1 MRRKIYFGWV
11 WGMALAV
18 ILWTNPTSAADIT
31 IAAASDLNF
40 AFKEIVPLFEKKS
53 GESLSISFGSSG
65 NFYAQILNGAP
76 FDLFFSA
83 DINYPSKLE
92 EAGLADPGMLHQYA
106 SGRIVIWVPK
116 DSPIDVKN
124 LGMKALLEPSV
135 KKIAIAN
142 PNHAP
147 YGMAAV
153 EAMNHFK
160 IYESVKEK
168 LVLGENVSQAAQF
181 VESGAAD
188 LGMIALS
195 LALGPTLKERGLYW
209 EVPVKQGV
217 VVLKKGKN
225 PKGARDFLLFLQGVE
240 GRNILEKYGFITAP
254 WPRVIDQ

>member
-1 MRRKIYFGWV
+1 
-11 WGMALAV
+11 MALAV
-18 ILWTNPTSAADIT
+18 ILWTNATWAADIT
-31 IAAASDLNF
+31 IAAASDLNL
-40 AFKEIVPLFEKKS
+40 AFKEFVPLFEKKS
-53 GESLSISFGSSG
+53 GETLSISFGSSG

-92 EAGLADPGMLHQYA
+92 EAGVADPGTLHQYA
-106 SGRIVIWVPK
+106 LGRIVIWVPK

-188 LGMIALS
+188 LGIIALS

-209 EVPVKQGV
+209 EVPEVAHQPLKQGV

-225 PKGARDFLLFLQGVE
+225 PKGARDFLLFLQGAE
-240 GRNILEKYGFITAP
+240 HLGEIWIYNGARAAA
-254 WPRVIDQ
+254 